1 MPDDFD
7 SVIIDGV
14 KRQLSLCS
22 VCYKYPRFPPSKI
35 HSVLQLFKY
44 PVIMSADL
52 AEKIKNQVEFYFSGL
67 NLKRDKFMREK
78 MSADPEG
85 CIVVS
90 SS

>member
-1 MPDDFD
+1 
-7 SVIIDGV
+7 
-14 KRQLSLCS
+14 
-22 VCYKYPRFPPSKI
+22 
-35 HSVLQLFKY
+35 
-44 PVIMSADL
+44 MSADL

-90 SS
+90 SSWYLVMLVDTLMTFNRLKQLSTDKQVIIDAIKESDKLTVY

>member
-1 MPDDFD
+1 
-7 SVIIDGV
+7 
-14 KRQLSLCS
+14 
-22 VCYKYPRFPPSKI
+22 
-35 HSVLQLFKY
+35 
-44 PVIMSADL
+44 MSADL